1 MKALLETT
9 LLSLI
14 VLHMGCVLFE
24 AKETRFLRS
33 AQDQATQQEV
43 RQRLGAPTLERTTPM
58 AESVWVYQLRT
69 QQVDSRMTAAGT
81 WCDEYILTFDSQGVL
96 RRWTHQTQFH
106 GGEIMPTYCVQGGY
120 LSKS

>member
-9 LLSLI
+9 VLSLI
-14 VLHMGCVLFE
+14 VLHMGCALFE

-81 WCDEYILTFDSQGVL
+81 WCDEYVLTFDGQGVL
-96 RRWTHQTQFH
+96 RRWTRQVQFH
-106 GGEIMPTYCVQGGY
+106 AGELMPTDCVSGEYQA
-120 LSKS
+120 KS